1 MSYGFGR
8 DLLACVQGLNG
19 VQTKKGRV
27 RWGFDDSWI
36 STECRLF

>member
-8 DLLACVQGLNG
+8 NLLAGVQGLNWI
-19 VQTKKGRV
+19 QTKKGRV
-27 RWGFDDSWI
+27 RLVFDDSWI